1 MCLPLF
7 RCPVCLNVYMKPRGA
22 YVENTCIDHI
32 ISDRLT
38 KVWVYVTYTLTCT
51 LVLRTV
57 RTSRTRLGFRS
68 LRSLRAFRWVYIL
81 ARDTSHHCP
90 FPPLT
95 EPLARFIA
103 VTVCIT
109 TNIIHQARDI
119 PPNPRT
125 GTVLS
130 SKDGFSPWFGV
141 KEKGSVR
148 RQHPQL

>member
-68 LRSLRAFRWVYIL
+68 LRSLRAFVGCTFSREIL
-81 ARDTSHHCP
+81 AITVHFLPSQSPLPASSLLP
-90 FPPLT
+90 F
-95 EPLARFIA
+95 A
-103 VTVCIT
+103 
-109 TNIIHQARDI
+109 
-119 PPNPRT
+119 
-125 GTVLS
+125 
-130 SKDGFSPWFGV
+130 
-141 KEKGSVR
+141 
-148 RQHPQL
+148 